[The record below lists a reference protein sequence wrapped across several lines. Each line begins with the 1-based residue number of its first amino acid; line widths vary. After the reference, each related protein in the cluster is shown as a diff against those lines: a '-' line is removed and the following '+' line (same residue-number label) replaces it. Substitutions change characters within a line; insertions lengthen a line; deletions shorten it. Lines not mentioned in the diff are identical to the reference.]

1 MTLGGKRGR
10 DRIKRKGWGEK
21 RLPAQ
26 HGRKDEEE
34 GRSEREG
41 SDAAAAREGVGQGN
55 GRDGTRGWHLNG
67 DVLYVEPSRQN
78 DSSSKAASASTTKR
92 QKLLKGKSI
101 RIFVSSLF

>member
-10 DRIKRKGWGEK
+10 DRIKREGWGEK

-41 SDAAAAREGVGQGN
+41 SDAAAAREGWAG
-55 GRDGTRGWHLNG
+55 GWQRRYKGVASKWRCL
-67 DVLYVEPSRQN
+67 VCRAEPSER
-78 DSSSKAASASTTKR
+78 
-92 QKLLKGKSI
+92 
-101 RIFVSSLF
+101 